1 MIMLNEFYFL
11 VSRSQNLDDITK
23 RKIQKNETTLVD
35 ELEPSQ
41 LMTYLLQKKCIKL
54 EEKSEIERERGRK
67 RRGIKLLQKI
77 RTSENKEIL
86 TYFIKY
92 LQSVQR
98 QDLVKKIQATEID
111 KEIHKRAGK
120 SKLNG
125 LI

>member
-54 EEKSEIERERGRK
+54 EEKSEIEMERGRK